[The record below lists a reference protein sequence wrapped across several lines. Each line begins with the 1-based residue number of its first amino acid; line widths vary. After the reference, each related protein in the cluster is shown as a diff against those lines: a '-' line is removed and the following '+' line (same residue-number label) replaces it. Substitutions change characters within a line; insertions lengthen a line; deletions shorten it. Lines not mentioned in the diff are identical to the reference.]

1 MAYKVEVTR
10 PFLTEHPIT
19 FVVERREEAKGVIL
33 TCLDLMEYSPN
44 KIQMIIEK
52 IKEEKE
58 KESENDSSGSE
69 EVL

>member
-1 MAYKVEVTR
+1 MAYKIEVTR

-19 FVVERREEAKGVIL
+19 FMVERREEAKGVIL

-52 IKEEKE
+52 VKEE

>member
-1 MAYKVEVTR
+1 MAYKIEVTR

-52 IKEEKE
+52 VKEE

>member
-19 FVVERREEAKGVIL
+19 FVIERREEAKGVIL

-52 IKEEKE
+52 VKEE

>member
-52 IKEEKE
+52 VKEE

>member
-1 MAYKVEVTR
+1 MAYKIEVTR

-52 IKEEKE
+52 VKED

>member
-19 FVVERREEAKGVIL
+19 FMVERREEAKGVIL

-52 IKEEKE
+52 VKEE